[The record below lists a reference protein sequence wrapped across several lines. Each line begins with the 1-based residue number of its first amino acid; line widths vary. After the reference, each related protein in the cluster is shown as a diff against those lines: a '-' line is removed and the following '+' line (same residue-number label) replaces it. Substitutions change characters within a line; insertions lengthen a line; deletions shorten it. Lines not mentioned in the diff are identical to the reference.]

1 MLVDVEKR
9 GEYGED
15 SGGGTECG
23 VYHREVLQHAV
34 SGEEVGSRR
43 CRSKVGACRDGDD
56 AHVASF
62 QAFGRRS
69 VGHLSQVRTCLYGVL
84 TISYYSSTLRTQHL
98 YLACDSFLR

>member
-15 SGGGTECG
+15 PGGGTERG
-23 VYHREVLQHAV
+23 VHHREVLQHAV
-34 SGEEVGSRR
+34 SREEIGSRR

-62 QAFGRRS
+62 QALGRRS
-69 VGHLSQVRTCLYGVL
+69 VGHLSQVRTCLYGEL
-84 TISYYSSTLRTQHL
+84 TLFGTTTAVRP
-98 YLACDSFLR
+98 